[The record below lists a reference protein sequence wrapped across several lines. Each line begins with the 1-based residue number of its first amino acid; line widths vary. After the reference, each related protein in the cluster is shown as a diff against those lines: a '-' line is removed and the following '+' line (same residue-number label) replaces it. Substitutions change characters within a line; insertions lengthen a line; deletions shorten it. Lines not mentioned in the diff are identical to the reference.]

1 MWGPWWSRSW
11 RPRHTGRSRAPVP
24 TRGPAQ
30 ALAPSEP
37 QAGALTSLSG
47 VTLLPSPRPHAPVRP
62 GESAPHRPVSPLCND
77 TGAACAQKAVMEAA
91 PEHARG
97 PENHAR
103 RQPLPS
109 RPRGPRRGGTE
120 AGSRPLMGKP
130 RFCYICLM
138 PSKAECT
145 PSREGGAF
153 PQSSGA
159 RKVPA
164 VAGMA

>member
-1 MWGPWWSRSW
+1 
-11 RPRHTGRSRAPVP
+11 
-24 TRGPAQ
+24 
-30 ALAPSEP
+30 
-37 QAGALTSLSG
+37 
-47 VTLLPSPRPHAPVRP
+47 
-62 GESAPHRPVSPLCND
+62 
-77 TGAACAQKAVMEAA
+77 MEAA

-109 RPRGPRRGGTE
+109 RPQGPRRGGTE